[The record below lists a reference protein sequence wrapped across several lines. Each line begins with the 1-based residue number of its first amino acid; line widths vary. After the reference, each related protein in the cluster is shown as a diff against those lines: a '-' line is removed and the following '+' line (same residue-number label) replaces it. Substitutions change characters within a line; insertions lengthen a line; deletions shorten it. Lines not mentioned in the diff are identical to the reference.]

1 MLLLNT
7 PFSYM
12 KTLSYDSRKDMN
24 IKKKTQIEQ
33 AVHCTR
39 TFSDEFLI

>member
-24 IKKKTQIEQ
+24 IKKNTD
-33 AVHCTR
+33 R
-39 TFSDEFLI
+39 TSCSLHPDIF